1 MYIEKLSLNNKVIIV
16 GLFSNPKTAPVT
28 QASVLASLLSKN
40 GYTVITTSG
49 FINKWLRFVD
59 IIRSML
65 LNAGRYNV
73 AIVQFYS
80 GNSFIWQYIA
90 AFITKLLGKDLVF
103 TVHGGGVPAKL
114 KSKSSSRYLKLLKK
128 ADLITVPSQYLQNE
142 LVEFGLKTILIENII
157 DLKQYPFQDKK
168 AIGPRLL
175 WMRAFSDIYNPLMAV
190 RVVNALRN
198 KYPEV
203 KMIMGGPDLGMLS
216 ATKQLIHE
224 LTLGNNI
231 ELIGFMD
238 MEMKQQY
245 ASVCDIYIS
254 TNKIDNA
261 PVTFLEMW
269 AMGLPVVSTNVG
281 GIPYLIENKQ
291 TGIIVN
297 DDDYNQMAEA
307 IESLIENKENTLA
320 IIKNARIKAALYDE
334 IPVLQKWEAALN
346 TIST

>member
-1 MYIEKLSLNNKVIIV
+1 MYIEKLRLNSKIIIV

-28 QASVLASLLSKN
+28 QASVLASVLREN

-49 FINKWLRFVD
+49 FINKWLRLAD
-59 IIRSML
+59 IILSLL

-90 AFITKLLGKDLVF
+90 AIITKLLGKDLVF

-114 KSKSSSRYLKLLKK
+114 KSKNSRYLQLLKT
-128 ADLITVPSQYLQNE
+128 ADLITVPSRYMQNE
-142 LVEFGLKTILIENII
+142 LAEFGLKTILIENII
-157 DLKQYPFQDKK
+157 DLKQYTFQDKK

-216 ATKQLIHE
+216 ATKRLIHD
-224 LTLGNNI
+224 LGLDDNI
-231 ELIGFMD
+231 VLAGFID
-238 MEMKQQY
+238 TEMKQQY
-245 ASVCDIYIS
+245 ALSCDIYIS

-261 PVTFLEMW
+261 PVTFIEMW

-281 GIPYLIENKQ
+281 GIPYLIENNK

-297 DDDYNQMAEA
+297 DDDYNQMARA
-307 IESLIENKENTLA
+307 VESLIENNENTLA
-320 IIKNARIKAALYDE
+320 IIKNARVQAALYDE
-334 IPVLQKWEAALN
+334 APVLQKWEAALN